1 MASPA
6 NSTSAAADVDDVPF
20 SGTASSAN
28 STSAA
33 ADADATDVPFSGT
46 CLVFTICVV
55 DALKVEGVTNRFLS
69 FVNEEGETIKQEF
82 GSVTIA
88 RGVQGDNPY
97 ATITEN
103 RSVIL
108 KQREMIRFLL
118 RELNAVYLHPTTIP
132 PTSDYLMNILLADEI
147 DEYDDDDDDDDDE
160 DDDVDLGRLHSV
172 TILSARFDDDD
183 DNDGDE

>member
-6 NSTSAAADVDDVPF
+6 NSISAAADVDDVPF
-20 SGTASSAN
+20 SGTASPAN
-28 STSAA
+28 SVSAA
-33 ADADATDVPFSGT
+33 ADADTTDVPFSGT

-55 DALKVEGVTNRFLS
+55 DALQVEGVTNHFLS
-69 FVNEEGETIKQEF
+69 FVNEEGETIDQEF

-108 KQREMIRFLL
+108 KQRETIRFLL
-118 RELNAVYLHPTTIP
+118 RELNAVILHPTTALI
-132 PTSDYLMNILLADEI
+132 TADYLMNILLADEI
-147 DEYDDDDDDDDDE
+147 DEYDDDDDD
-160 DDDVDLGRLHSV
+160 
-172 TILSARFDDDD
+172 
-183 DNDGDE
+183 NDGDE

>member
-1 MASPA
+1 
-6 NSTSAAADVDDVPF
+6 
-20 SGTASSAN
+20 
-28 STSAA
+28 
-33 ADADATDVPFSGT
+33 
-46 CLVFTICVV
+46 
-55 DALKVEGVTNRFLS
+55 LS
-69 FVNEEGETIKQEF
+69 FVNEEGETIDQEF

-118 RELNAVYLHPTTIP
+118 RELNAVYLHPTTAPI
-132 PTSDYLMNILLADEI
+132 TADYLMNILLADEI
-147 DEYDDDDDDDDDE
+147 DEYDDDDDDDDVD
-160 DDDVDLGRLHSV
+160 DLGRLHSV
-172 TILSARFDDDD
+172 TIMSARFDDDD

>member
-6 NSTSAAADVDDVPF
+6 NSV
-20 SGTASSAN
+20 
-28 STSAA
+28 SAA
-33 ADADATDVPFSGT
+33 ADADDVPFSGT

-55 DALKVEGVTNRFLS
+55 NALKVEGVTNRFLS
-69 FVNEEGETIKQEF
+69 FVNEEGETIDQEF

-108 KQREMIRFLL
+108 KQRKTIRFLL
-118 RELNAVYLHPTTIP
+118 RELNAVYLHPTTAPI
-132 PTSDYLMNILLADEI
+132 TADYLMNILLADEI
-147 DEYDDDDDDDDDE
+147 DEYDDDDDDDDVD
-160 DDDVDLGRLHSV
+160 DLGRLHSV
-172 TILSARFDDDD
+172 TIMSARFDDDD

>member
-6 NSTSAAADVDDVPF
+6 NSVSAAAYADDVPFSGMASSANSVSAAADVDDVPF
-20 SGTASSAN
+20 SGT
-28 STSAA
+28 
-33 ADADATDVPFSGT
+33 
-46 CLVFTICVV
+46 CLIFTICVV
-55 DALKVEGVTNRFLS
+55 DALKVEGVTNRFVS
-69 FVNEEGETIKQEF
+69 FVNEEGETIDQEF

-108 KQREMIRFLL
+108 KQRKTIRFLL
-118 RELNAVYLHPTTIP
+118 RELNAVYLHPTTAPI
-132 PTSDYLMNILLADEI
+132 TADYLMNILLADEI
-147 DEYDDDDDDDDDE
+147 DEYDYDDDDDDDVD
-160 DDDVDLGRLHSV
+160 DLGRLHSV